1 MKKRIISLIMTG
13 VLGATMIT
21 GCGNAATSAPATTT
35 ENTATEAAPAATE
48 AAPAATESAGG
59 EVNIS
64 FYTTETGKDDM
75 YLELISDFESKNPGI
90 TVEYIAA
97 GDDQLFALCLFS

>member
-13 VLGATMIT
+13 VLGASLIT
-21 GCGNAATSAPATTT
+21 GCGNASTSTPAATT
-35 ENTATEAAPAATE
+35 EQNTNTEAAPAATE
-48 AAPAATESAGG
+48 TAPAAAETELG
-59 EVNIS
+59 EVSIS

-75 YLELISDFESKNPGI
+75 YQDLIADFESKNPGI

-97 GDDQLFALCLFS
+97 GDDQ